1 MSETVIKLDNI
12 DVFFDKGK
20 EPDQIKAVKDVSL
33 EVEKGDIYGV
43 VGYSGAGKSTLVR
56 VINLLQIPTNGTI
69 EINGKIIF
77 SKQDGKQATMLST
90 KELREERRGIG
101 MIFQHFNLLEER
113 TVIENVKFALRHS
126 HLKEKEI
133 TDRAQEL
140 LDLVDLG
147 ERGDAYPTE
156 LSGGQQQRVAIARAL
171 ANKPDILISD
181 EATSALDP
189 KNTTQILDLLAKLNK
204 ELGLTIVLITH
215 EMDAVKKVANK
226 VAVMSAGQ
234 IIERGSLLDI
244 FTNSQS
250 ALTKELVGTEQ
261 NSQDALS
268 ILRQSQGS
276 DAANTTVLKLTYEG
290 NSTGDPIVTQLYAKF
305 GVQTS
310 IIYGNVEL
318 LRDTPVGILYVV
330 VTGDD
335 ESRQKAVEYLHTAG
349 VQATEISLA
358 EGSEK

>member
-20 EPDQIKAVKDVSL
+20 EADQIKAVQNVSL

-69 EINGKIIF
+69 TINGKVIF
-77 SKQDGKQATMLST
+77 SNQAGKQTMLSA

-133 TDRAQEL
+133 DERAQEL

-147 ERGDAYPTE
+147 DRGDAYPAQ

-189 KNTTQILDLLAKLNK
+189 KNTTQILELLARLNK

-250 ALTKELVGTEQ
+250 ELTKELVGTEQ

-268 ILRQSQGS
+268 ILRKSQNT
-276 DAANTTVLKLTYEG
+276 DAKNTTILKLTYEG
-290 NSTGDPIVTQLYAKF
+290 NSTSDPIVTKLYSEF
-305 GVQTS
+305 GVQAS

-318 LRDTPVGILYVV
+318 LRDTPVGTLYVV
-330 VTGDD
+330 VSGDD
-335 ESRQKAVEYLHTAG
+335 DSRRKAIDYLHTAG
-349 VQATEISLA
+349 VQATEISLS
-358 EGSEK
+358 EGSDK

>member
-20 EPDQIKAVKDVSL
+20 EPEPIKAVKNVSL

-56 VINLLQIPTNGTI
+56 VINLLQIPTNGTVT
-69 EINGKIIF
+69 INGKVVF
-77 SKQDGKQATMLST
+77 EKQSGKEKILSP
-90 KELREERRGIG
+90 KELRAERREIG

-126 HLKEKEI
+126 KLKDKQI
-133 TDRAQEL
+133 TQRAQEL
-140 LDLVDLG
+140 LELVDLG
-147 ERGDAYPTE
+147 DRGNAYPTE

-171 ANKPDILISD
+171 ANNPEILISD

-189 KNTTQILDLLAKLNK
+189 KNTTQILELLARLNK

-226 VAVMSAGQ
+226 VAVMSSGE
-234 IIERGSLLDI
+234 IIERGTLLDI
-244 FTNSQS
+244 FTNSKS

-261 NSQDALS
+261 NSQEAITILKQSLTKSSPDATV
-268 ILRQSQGS
+268 LRLTYQGS
-276 DAANTTVLKLTYEG
+276 SIE
-290 NSTGDPIVTQLYAKF
+290 DPIATKLYADF
-305 GVQTS
+305 DVQTS

-318 LRDTPVGILYVV
+318 LRNTPVGTLFVV
-330 VTGDD
+330 VTG
-335 ESRQKAVEYLHTAG
+335 ESENRKRAVDYLNKIG
-349 VQATEISLA
+349 VKVTEISLDE
-358 EGSEK
+358 EGTN